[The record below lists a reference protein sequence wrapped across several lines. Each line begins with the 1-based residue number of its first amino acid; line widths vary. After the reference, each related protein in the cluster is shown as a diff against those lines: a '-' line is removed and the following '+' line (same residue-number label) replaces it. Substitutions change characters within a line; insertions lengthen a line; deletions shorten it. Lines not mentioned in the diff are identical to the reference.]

1 MTDNISSSSGCEL
14 ATWAILVPV
23 AAAFLLAAFVAWK
36 AARAL
41 VDEAARLSKRANELS
56 KGLSAYRTG
65 IDARGDKAVM
75 AAAGSGTEEDTV
87 ATVVDVVRQ
96 ELSAERFVN
105 RFLSAEIEHL
115 RRHVRA
121 LEGQADRLVH
131 QITELEL
138 ELAAYQPGTSA
149 RVSQTPH
156 AVDVEQLEGVDL
168 WLALEVAVS
177 KTDS

>member
-1 MTDNISSSSGCEL
+1 
-14 ATWAILVPV
+14 
-23 AAAFLLAAFVAWK
+23 
-36 AARAL
+36 
-41 VDEAARLSKRANELS
+41 
-56 KGLSAYRTG
+56 
-65 IDARGDKAVM
+65 
-75 AAAGSGTEEDTV
+75 
-87 ATVVDVVRQ
+87 
-96 ELSAERFVN
+96 
-105 RFLSAEIEHL
+105 
-115 RRHVRA
+115 
-121 LEGQADRLVH
+121 VH